1 MAHVDCVREA
11 AVESLATTCGITPE
25 LKADEPPP
33 TGTGSNALVAVISL
47 VGGVEWTL
55 TIDLPQPVASALS
68 AKFAGFE
75 IPFESSDMGDAIGE
89 VANIVAG
96 TTKAKLDQ
104 KGVKAD
110 ISLPTVL
117 RGNRME
123 VLKCTSLPSVR
134 FTFASPFGTF
144 WVGVVAGSNVVS
156 LRKTGA

>member
-1 MAHVDCVREA
+1 MAHVDSVREA
-11 AVESLATTCGITPE
+11 TVESLATTCGLTPE

-33 TGTGSNALVAVISL
+33 TGTGFNALVAVISL
-47 VGGVEWTL
+47 VGNVEWTL
-55 TIDLPQPVASALS
+55 TLDLPQPVASALA

-75 IPFESSDMGDAIGE
+75 IPFDSSDMGDAIGE

-96 TTKAKLDQ
+96 ATKAKLDQ

-123 VLKCTSLPSVR
+123 VLKSHTLPSTQ
-134 FTFASPFGTF
+134 FTFDSPFGTF
-144 WVGVVAGSNVVS
+144 WVRVVAGSNIVT
-156 LRKTGA
+156 LRKTGG